1 MDKSYLS
8 LFATIAQTAEIL
20 AEKVMEYDEEKNDME
35 GRRAAQIM
43 REDYANL
50 YDKIRDNENV
60 QLNKSEFSKLLIA
73 SIIVSKN
80 LETQIEQLQKTYNS
94 YNVTII
100 PKLARINDET
110 KSDEEAETLA
120 NELFS
125 EINI

>member
-125 EINI
+125 ELNI

>member
-1 MDKSYLS
+1 
-8 LFATIAQTAEIL
+8 
-20 AEKVMEYDEEKNDME
+20 MEYDEEKNDME

-125 EINI
+125 ELNI